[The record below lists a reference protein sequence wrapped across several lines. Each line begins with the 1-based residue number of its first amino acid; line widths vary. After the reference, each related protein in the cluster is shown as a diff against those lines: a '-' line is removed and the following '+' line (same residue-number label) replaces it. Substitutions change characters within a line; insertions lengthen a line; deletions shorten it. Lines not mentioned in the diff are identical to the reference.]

1 MAVARES
8 VHQSPT
14 AETTK
19 SSSPQSGVDPGQGQ
33 YALNTSVELVC
44 ENHKN
49 TKAVLR
55 LSGNFCVEYSQDAG
69 LVQR

>member
-19 SSSPQSGVDPGQGQ
+19 NSFPQTAGDLTPGQ
-33 YALNTSVELVC
+33 YALNTCIEVVC
-44 ENHKN
+44 DNHKA

-55 LSGNFCVEYSQDAG
+55 LSGNFSVEYSQDAG
-69 LVQR
+69 LMQR